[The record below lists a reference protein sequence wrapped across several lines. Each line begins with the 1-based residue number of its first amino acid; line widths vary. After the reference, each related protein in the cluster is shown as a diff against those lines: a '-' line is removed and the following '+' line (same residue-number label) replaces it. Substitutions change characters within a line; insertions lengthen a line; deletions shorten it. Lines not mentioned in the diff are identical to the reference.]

1 MQNDKINNE
10 QHERLC
16 AFLFG
21 ELEGAERATF
31 AQELAAS
38 PELQAEQSRI
48 EASMELVKEF
58 APVAP
63 VALSPGAR
71 AGLVAAAGKASGMP
85 GSAPGPTLAWY
96 RHPGLQVA
104 AATMLAF
111 VAFRAL
117 DERMLENSATGEFG
131 RRGEVAESTRDSIQ
145 YEPDSEDPR
154 LDRDNFQTMS
164 PGLVSREESAPYKDP
179 EGKHSGPTGG
189 FSYEAIDPAAP
200 GSSDLRDKFLFDSV
214 SGKIAPRPVDR
225 LAPKAQR
232 EADLTAQL
240 ASGQDRVRE
249 LESQFEREKRTGRK
263 SGEVAGPGSK
273 GGGQATP
280 GAAGPGTGL
289 LGGAGRLGPLSVL
302 GYSDSSKGFKPVA
315 DVGRDGTMVIPSIED
330 RVFLSE
336 EEESDAFKAVTG
348 NVFAEALLGELPE
361 ESHGGTFKGP
371 SDVVPPV
378 GGGGAGLVNAPVAP
392 DAIYVARFK
401 AGVPLAVTELG
412 AAPSESPAPVQVK
425 PVQPVQALGG
435 IAASTP
441 GKGAPLTEGPNAGG
455 VPNLGEGFVAGLL
468 DGEEFQLPSLLPLD
482 AKKAAEITA
491 SLERTVLESK
501 EKLAR
506 FEAAG
511 KARKSASLNGNVA
524 SIGQSLAEL
533 NDTLASVEQA
543 NDAAVW
549 AAENERRVAMGG
561 SAGRPPMGGSPS
573 AERLKSRERFFK
585 SGGAVGTP
593 QDSETGSAGWFLGT
607 GEEAWAGGGGGGG
620 GDAVADNE

>member
-21 ELEGAERATF
+21 ELEGADRAAF

-71 AGLVAAAGKASGMP
+71 AGLVAAAEKTGGMP

-131 RRGEVAESTRDSIQ
+131 RRGDVAESSRKSVVD
-145 YEPDSEDPR
+145 EPDVNDFRPVVNVRQDGGTFVYKEGMFPSQDPNGNASELTLR
-154 LDRDNFQTMS
+154 FHN
-164 PGLVSREESAPYKDP
+164 GAV
-179 EGKHSGPTGG
+179 
-189 FSYEAIDPAAP
+189 DPAAP
-200 GSSDLRDKFLFDSV
+200 GGPDLRGEFLFDSV
-214 SGKIAPRPVDR
+214 RGTITPRPVDR
-225 LAPKAQR
+225 LASKSQR

-289 LGGAGRLGPLSVL
+289 LGGA
-302 GYSDSSKGFKPVA
+302 
-315 DVGRDGTMVIPSIED
+315 
-330 RVFLSE
+330 
-336 EEESDAFKAVTG
+336 
-348 NVFAEALLGELPE
+348 
-361 ESHGGTFKGP
+361 
-371 SDVVPPV
+371 
-378 GGGGAGLVNAPVAP
+378 
-392 DAIYVARFK
+392 
-401 AGVPLAVTELG
+401 
-412 AAPSESPAPVQVK
+412 
-425 PVQPVQALGG
+425 
-435 IAASTP
+435 
-441 GKGAPLTEGPNAGG
+441 
-455 VPNLGEGFVAGLL
+455 
-468 DGEEFQLPSLLPLD
+468 
-482 AKKAAEITA
+482 
-491 SLERTVLESK
+491 
-501 EKLAR
+501 
-506 FEAAG
+506 
-511 KARKSASLNGNVA
+511 
-524 SIGQSLAEL
+524 
-533 NDTLASVEQA
+533 
-543 NDAAVW
+543 
-549 AAENERRVAMGG
+549 
-561 SAGRPPMGGSPS
+561 
-573 AERLKSRERFFK
+573 
-585 SGGAVGTP
+585 
-593 QDSETGSAGWFLGT
+593 
-607 GEEAWAGGGGGGG
+607 
-620 GDAVADNE
+620 